1 MNLFIFMNLNWC
13 SALGAYGL
21 WVGMNENEM
30 GFQLKKLLK
39 SPEAVKKLY

>member
-1 MNLFIFMNLNWC
+1 MNLFIFMNLNWS

-30 GFQLKKLLK
+30 GLLK